1 MISRAKKEALRTEA
15 GERFNQ
21 SNGALVAE
29 YRGLTV
35 AEITEL
41 RTELRKVGAKF
52 KVTKNRVLK
61 KAIELD
67 AKEAGELSSK
77 LVGPV
82 GVVYLENDVA
92 AGAKIA
98 VEFAKNHEKFTVT
111 GGLLDGALVSEA
123 EIEAIS
129 KLPSKEVLLGQ
140 ILGSL
145 TAPHKGIMGILN
157 GVPRNLVQVINAIK
171 DKKQQ

>member
-1 MISRAKKEALRTEA
+1 MISRAKKEALRAEA
-15 GERFNQ
+15 SDRFNKAG
-21 SNGALVAE
+21 GALVAE

-35 AEITEL
+35 AELTEL
-41 RTELRKVGAKF
+41 RTELRKVGAEF

-61 KAIELD
+61 KAIEL
-67 AKEAGELSSK
+67 EAQESSELADK

-82 GVVYLENDVA
+82 GVVYLFEDVA
-92 AGAKIA
+92 AGAKVA
-98 VEFAKNHEKFTVT
+98 VEFAKNHEKFVVT
-111 GGLLDGALVSEA
+111 GGLMDGGLVSDK

-129 KLPSKEVLLGQ
+129 NLPSKEVLLGQ

-171 DKKQQ
+171 DTKQ

>member
-1 MISRAKKEALRTEA
+1 MISRAKKEALRAEA
-15 GERFNQ
+15 GDRFNKA
-21 SNGALVAE
+21 SGALVAE

-35 AEITEL
+35 AELTDL
-41 RTELRKVGAKF
+41 RIKLREAGAEF

-67 AKEAGELSSK
+67 AQESGELADK

-82 GVVYLENDVA
+82 GVVFLNGDVA
-92 AGAKIA
+92 AGAKVA
-98 VEFAKNHEKFTVT
+98 VEFAKNHDNFVVT
-111 GGLLDGALVSEA
+111 GGLMDGALVSND
-123 EIEAIS
+123 EIKAIS
-129 KLPSKEVLLGQ
+129 DLPSKEVLLGQ

-145 TAPHKGIMGILN
+145 TAPHKGIMNILN

-171 DKKQQ
+171 DTKN